1 MQYQLINGSTYIK
14 VIEDDGTVRFVPD
27 SLDSNLWQAYQQWLT
42 ELDENGNPN
51 QPLPAE

>member
-1 MQYQLINGSTYIK
+1 MQYKLINDSEYVLLIAAG
-14 VIEDDGTVRFVPD
+14 VISVVPND
-27 SLDSNLWQAYQQWLT
+27 PANTDWQAYQQWLT